1 MTTIGPRCQEILLVL
16 TIIMILIIPA
26 IYVIA
31 GIFILIDDHE
41 IYKEC
46 DKTSDLHV
54 YVILSIFTFFL
65 NSCCYN
71 SFEKEHI
78 MFFPVNLLLLIEIS
92 LIVWGF
98 VEIFFRIDNCPGLKY
113 SDLYI
118 YAIITWILQ
127 IIFLIYFNVKYFY
140 EFIYNYIN
148 YWIIRFYIYQFNIEI
163 FSKYDIIAN
172 KNDNIHIFFIYVYIS
187 VHAWT
192 CSGLSKWYNIYVDL
206 GNPL

>member
-1 MTTIGPRCQEILLVL
+1 MTIIGPKCQEILLVL
-16 TIIMILIIPA
+16 LIIMILVIPT

-31 GIFILIDDHE
+31 GIFILIHDHE

-46 DKTSDLHV
+46 KETDLHV
-54 YVILSIFTFFL
+54 YVILSIFAFFL

-118 YAIITWILQ
+118 YAIVTWILQ
-127 IIFLIYFNVKYFY
+127 IIFLIAVLVKVYM
-140 EFIYNYIN
+140 
-148 YWIIRFYIYQFNIEI
+148 IECKKSEVRPI
-163 FSKYDIIAN
+163 DVWLKI
-172 KNDNIHIFFIYVYIS
+172 K
-187 VHAWT
+187 
-192 CSGLSKWYNIYVDL
+192 K
-206 GNPL
+206 